1 MQEFSLAIIFT
12 FGLLGS
18 FAGFLA
24 GLLGLG
30 GGIIYIP
37 LFLVVFEAVG
47 FQHEIIVHTAFG
59 TSLAIIFFTA
69 ISSSLVHFQKGN
81 IEWYQVYRLALGSAC
96 GAIIGAQAAAWTPGI
111 WLKALFG
118 IMLTGVAIHIF
129 SSKPQALPHR
139 TERISTR
146 HLFLVGMAGGS
157 FAAFFGVSGA
167 VVVLPLMILALKIPM
182 HSAIANSSAL
192 IVVSCFVGTLSY
204 MFHGWHE
211 PSIPQFSLGYVNVL
225 VVGIC
230 TPFTTLF
237 ARIGAKVA
245 HRFSHDKLVRIFAV
259 VLIIVGL
266 RMLIKTFFFS

>member
-1 MQEFSLAIIFT
+1 MPEFSFAIILI

-37 LFLVVFEAVG
+37 LFLVVFEVVG
-47 FQHEIIVHTAFG
+47 FHSDIIVHTAFG

-81 IEWYQVYRLALGSAC
+81 IEWYQVFRLAMGSAL
-96 GAIIGAQAAAWTPGI
+96 GAVVGAQAAAWTPGI
-111 WLKALFG
+111 WLKGLFG
-118 IMLTGVAIHIF
+118 LMLTSVAIHIF
-129 SSKPQALPHR
+129 AQHPHLPPQR
-139 TERISTR
+139 MERIPTFQ
-146 HLFLVGMAGGS
+146 LILVGIAGGS

-167 VVVLPLMILALKIPM
+167 VVVLPLMILILKLPM

-192 IVVSCFVGTLSY
+192 IVISCLVGMLSY
-204 MFHGWHE
+204 MYHGWNQ
-211 PSIPQFSLGYVNVL
+211 PGLPAFSFGYVNVF
-225 VVGIC
+225 VVAIC
-230 TPFTTLF
+230 APFTTIF
-237 ARIGAKVA
+237 ARVGAKVA
-245 HRFSHDKLVRIFAV
+245 HRFSHDKLVKIFAI

-266 RMLIKTFFFS
+266 RMLIKTFFFT

>member
-1 MQEFSLAIIFT
+1 MIQEFSFPIILA

-37 LFLVVFEAVG
+37 LFLVVFEVVG
-47 FQHEIIVHTAFG
+47 FNPEVIVHTAFG

-69 ISSSLVHFQKGN
+69 ISSSLVHLQKGN
-81 IEWYQVYRLALGSAC
+81 IEWYQVHRLAMGSAL
-96 GAIIGAQAAAWTPGI
+96 GAVMGAQAAAWTPGI

-118 IMLTGVAIHIF
+118 LMLTSVAIHIL
-129 SSKPQALPHR
+129 SQHPHLPPER
-139 TERISTR
+139 SERIATL
-146 HLFLVGMAGGS
+146 HLVLVGMAGGS

-167 VVVLPLMILALKIPM
+167 VVVLPLLILLLKLPM

-192 IVVSCFVGTLSY
+192 IVISCLVGTLSY
-204 MFHGWHE
+204 MYHGWNLNIL
-211 PSIPQFSLGYVNVL
+211 PPFSIGYVNIL
-225 VVGIC
+225 VVAIC
-230 TPFTTLF
+230 TPFTTIF
-237 ARIGAKVA
+237 ARLGAKVA
-245 HRFSHDKLVRIFAV
+245 HRFSHDRLVKIFAV

-266 RMLIKTFFFS
+266 RMLIKTFFF